1 MSASKETN
9 DSNTKF
15 VLRLCGVLFLIALGL
30 LAYEHAKAGDFDTME
45 YKITSE
51 FIEADRQCND
61 GDQGKCE
68 RVKQFCGVMNP
79 QRVRGLYNYIHN
91 DYPFKAKNGGMNIT
105 TRFTMALR
113 KCSAPQAWER
123 VDSSAARG

>member
-1 MSASKETN
+1 MNKLDNNSKTILG
-9 DSNTKF
+9 TCI
-15 VLRLCGVLFLIALGL
+15 VAAPIVICILIFTAPP
-30 LAYEHAKAGDFDTME
+30 AKAGDFDTMD

-61 GDQGKCE
+61 GDQAKCQ
-68 RVKQFCGVMNP
+68 RVQQFCGVMNP
-79 QRVRGLYNYIHN
+79 QRVRGLYNYIRN

>member
-1 MSASKETN
+1 MNKLDNNSKTILG
-9 DSNTKF
+9 TCI
-15 VLRLCGVLFLIALGL
+15 VAALIVICILIFTAPPT
-30 LAYEHAKAGDFDTME
+30 KAGDFDTME

-61 GDQGKCE
+61 GDQAKCQ
-68 RVKQFCGVMNP
+68 RVQQFCGVMNP
-79 QRVRGLYNYIHN
+79 QRVRGLYNYIRN